1 MLKNVA
7 VIGAAGRMGRWLCKL
22 LVSEGFKVLANDVDI
37 NKLLELKDL
46 IRGVEIHDLE
56 GCVEGSDIILLSVP
70 VESLEDVLKRIKP
83 YVREDHIVIDICS
96 IKKLPVD
103 LMHKYL
109 SRGVRLGSHPLFG
122 PGALSLKG
130 KKVVLTPTSNEE
142 FRTSLDIIKWLEER
156 GALGIV
162 MDPLEHDLLMSKI
175 MGISQAIGILVSMY
189 LSDNDLNT
197 FEILS
202 TPTYNLMTTYATA
215 ILAGNL
221 NLYISL
227 QKYLGV
233 EKELSRFKLL
243 IEDFITAIKEDPNI
257 INKLLRI
264 REEFLKAGIDI
275 SKSYEIMY
283 KVYEDL

>member
-22 LVSEGFKVLANDVDI
+22 LVSEGFKVLANDIDI

-46 IRGVEIHDLE
+46 IREVEIHNLE
-56 GCVEGSDIILLSVP
+56 RCVRESDIILLSVP
-70 VESLEDVLKRIKP
+70 VESLEDVLKGVKP

-142 FRTSLDIIKWLEER
+142 FRTSLEIIKWLEER

-189 LSDNDLNT
+189 LSDNDLKT

-257 INKLLRI
+257 TNKLLRI

-275 SKSYEIMY
+275 SKSYEVMY
-283 KVYEDL
+283 KVYEGL

>member
-22 LVSEGFKVLANDVDI
+22 LVSEGFKVLANDIDI

-46 IRGVEIHDLE
+46 IREVEIHDLE
-56 GCVEGSDIILLSVP
+56 RCVRESDIILLSVP
-70 VESLEDVLKRIKP
+70 VESLEDVLKGVKP

-142 FRTSLDIIKWLEER
+142 FRTSLEIIKWLEER

-189 LSDNDLNT
+189 LSDNDLKT

-257 INKLLRI
+257 TNKLLRI

-275 SKSYEIMY
+275 SKSYEVMY
-283 KVYEDL
+283 KVYEGL

>member
-70 VESLEDVLKRIKP
+70 VESLEDVLKRVKP

-257 INKLLRI
+257 TNKLLRI

>member
-1 MLKNVA
+1 
-7 VIGAAGRMGRWLCKL
+7 
-22 LVSEGFKVLANDVDI
+22 
-37 NKLLELKDL
+37 
-46 IRGVEIHDLE
+46 VEIHNLE
-56 GCVEGSDIILLSVP
+56 RCVEGSDIILLSVP
-70 VESLEDVLKRIKP
+70 VESLEDVLKGVKP

-142 FRTSLDIIKWLEER
+142 FRTSLEIIKWLEER

-189 LSDNDLNT
+189 LSDNDLKT

-257 INKLLRI
+257 TNKLLRI

-275 SKSYEIMY
+275 SKSYEVMY
-283 KVYEDL
+283 KVYEGL

>member
-70 VESLEDVLKRIKP
+70 VESLEDVLKRVKP

-275 SKSYEIMY
+275 SKSYKIMY

>member
-1 MLKNVA
+1 
-7 VIGAAGRMGRWLCKL
+7 MGRWLCKL
-22 LVSEGFKVLANDVDI
+22 LVSEGFKVLANDIDI

-46 IRGVEIHDLE
+46 IREVEIHDLE
-56 GCVEGSDIILLSVP
+56 RCVRESDIILLSVP
-70 VESLEDVLKRIKP
+70 VESLEDVLKGVKP

-142 FRTSLDIIKWLEER
+142 FRTSLEIIKWLEER

-189 LSDNDLNT
+189 LSDNDLKT

-257 INKLLRI
+257 TNKLLRI

-275 SKSYEIMY
+275 SKSYEVMY
-283 KVYEDL
+283 KVYEGL